1 MKPPVDTVYISQLG
15 RDQLIKLKRQTGIEH
30 YNVLCRW
37 ALCAS
42 LREESIPSQS
52 FAASAG
58 ALAIDWRVLAG
69 NFSEI
74 LSAMLAFRSRK
85 DGFGDSPDSIAAYL
99 RFHVHRGL
107 GYLASET
114 EEIGIAAFL
123 RRWGLNENRPDHF
136 SAQSQTAAEC

>member
-42 LREESIPSQS
+42 LREESIPPQS
-52 FAASAG
+52 VSVSPG

-69 NFSEI
+69 NFSDI
-74 LSAMLAFRSRK
+74 LAAMLAFRSRK
-85 DGFGDSPDSIAAYL
+85 DGFGDSPDSVAAYL

-114 EEIGIAAFL
+114 EEIGISAFL

-136 SAQSQTAAEC
+136 SAKSQTATER